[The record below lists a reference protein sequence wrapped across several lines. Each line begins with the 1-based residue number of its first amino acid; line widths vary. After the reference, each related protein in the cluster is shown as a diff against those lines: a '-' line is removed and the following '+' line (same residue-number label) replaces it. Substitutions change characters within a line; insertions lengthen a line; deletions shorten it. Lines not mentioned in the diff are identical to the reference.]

1 MVKVTLDIFSGMPN
15 PSWVLSEED
24 TKELINRFAGKAMP
38 SIDAV
43 EVVLGFRSFIIEAES
58 DDEELIRKL
67 PSAFRVGGTFPQKYV
82 TAAESTALPSL
93 TVEES
98 DEAAHWLLTTAA
110 KAVSEELIRHVE
122 SVVETRE
129 KAMGPIKEEPVEVE
143 EEAAEKEAAEKYKKD
158 KFAPCVIQNTPYNPN
173 FWNLNDR
180 ARKCNNCYNYAMNY
194 RSDNFAQPGLI
205 SGHPNSVMQCTNVIK
220 AAEWDGCKRICSGI
234 NKNVALVV
242 WPGIDYHW
250 YRKHSNGFWGHKP
263 GCTPARNTDNRGRV
277 IGGSLT
283 PQNCDRGPYTQFCS
297 YMFSPKGM
305 RVKGYGCPC

>member
-15 PSWVLSEED
+15 PSWVLSEKD
-24 TKELINRFAGKAMP
+24 TEELINRFAGKAMP

-43 EVVLGFRSFIIEAES
+43 EDVLGFRSYVIEAES
-58 DDEELIRKL
+58 DDEEMIRKL
-67 PSAFRVGGTFPQKYV
+67 PGAFRVGGALPRKYV
-82 TAAESTALPSL
+82 TAEGIALPQL
-93 TVEES
+93 AIEES
-98 DEAAHWLLTTAA
+98 DEAAHWLLTTAG
-110 KAVSEELIRHVE
+110 KAVNEELIRHVE

-129 KAMGPIKEEPVEVE
+129 KAMGLAKEEPVEGE
-143 EEAAEKEAAEKYKKD
+143 MEAAEVREKAKL
-158 KFAPCVIQNTPYNPN
+158 APCVIQNTPYNPG
-173 FWNLNDR
+173 FWNVDR
-180 ARKCNNCYNYAMNY
+180 VRRCNNCYNYAMNY
-194 RSDNFAQPGLI
+194 RSDDFAQPGLI
-205 SGHPNSVMQCTNVIK
+205 SGHPNSVMQCANVIK

-242 WPGIDYHW
+242 WPGQDYHW

-263 GCTPARNTDNRGRV
+263 GCQTARNVDNSNRV

-305 RVKGYGCPC
+305 KVKGYRCPC